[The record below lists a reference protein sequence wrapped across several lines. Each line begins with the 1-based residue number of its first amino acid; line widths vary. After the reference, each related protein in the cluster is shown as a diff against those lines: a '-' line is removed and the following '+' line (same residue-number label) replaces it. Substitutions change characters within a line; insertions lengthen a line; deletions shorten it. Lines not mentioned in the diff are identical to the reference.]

1 MRERRGRMVLGAVEK
16 HGMMH
21 GRSVRRPSVMKADP
35 HFYRPDG
42 RTGDPCG
49 ACSELM
55 AQLTLGKA
63 RGIQAMLDYE
73 NLCLAN
79 RIERPF

>member
-1 MRERRGRMVLGAVEK
+1 
-16 HGMMH
+16 
-21 GRSVRRPSVMKADP
+21 MKADP

-42 RTGDPCG
+42 RTVDPCG

-63 RGIQAMLDYE
+63 RDIQAMLDYE

>member
-1 MRERRGRMVLGAVEK
+1 
-16 HGMMH
+16 
-21 GRSVRRPSVMKADP
+21 MKADP

-42 RTGDPCG
+42 RTGDTYG
-49 ACSELM
+49 ACSGLM

-63 RGIQAMLDYE
+63 RDIHAMLDYE
-73 NLCLAN
+73 NLSLAN